1 MEGTHP
7 LKQWRAD
14 NGLTQE
20 AAAQILGLTE
30 PSLSRYEKGRRI
42 PSLTQAA
49 KLSEITG
56 IPIIEFVKQTEAC
69 E

>member
-7 LKQWRAD
+7 LKEWRAA

-20 AAAQILGLTE
+20 AAAERLGVSE
-30 PSLSRYEKGRRI
+30 PDISRWENRRRM

-49 KLSEITG
+49 KLSEMTG
-56 IPIIEFVKQTEAC
+56 IPIEQFAQQAEAA